1 MKYTAKTKIGKIKY
15 DLKRRFEKG
24 ERLSI
29 EQALELYFQ
38 PKSAYTYL
46 TTKKLM
52 ASLIR
57 TIRWMFGQEGI
68 SFGSINKQNQYGI
81 PQTEEEFTYF
91 INLTYKQVKG
101 TVRNVS
107 YFVADAKTKGLLPN
121 MKSEKMLISHMN
133 GEDKNV
139 STTK

>member
-38 PKSAYTYL
+38 PKSVYTYL

-121 MKSEKMLISHMN
+121 
-133 GEDKNV
+133 
-139 STTK
+139 